1 MSAWAKKK
9 RKEALALLVDGG
21 VADGNWS
28 ESRVRPL
35 KRESMPAG
43 IVHARSNSMTS
54 LGNAG
59 EPKFSTVITLV
70 MEVFFLADDETTLE
84 DVLDD
89 GIQSVLDTLL
99 TASAWLADIE
109 EVPGVD
115 IQTRVA
121 AEGDGHYGHAR
132 IAMQLQ
138 ATDFYQPVVGPDLE
152 EIMGRIDTPGS
163 ARKFGIDIDGDGEG
177 DFEFSICPPQN

>member
-9 RKEALALLVDGG
+9 RKEALALLVDAG

-35 KRESMPAG
+35 KRETMPAG
-43 IVHARSNSMTS
+43 IIHARSNSLS
-54 LGNAG
+54 SKGNAG
-59 EPKFSTVITLV
+59 APEFTTIVTLV

-89 GIQSVLDTLL
+89 GIQAVLDTLL
-99 TASAWLADIE
+99 TASAWLIDIE
-109 EVPGVD
+109 EVTGADV
-115 IQTRVA
+115 QTRVA

-132 IAMQLQ
+132 IGMQIQ
-138 ATDFYQPVVGPDLE
+138 ASDFYEPVIGPDLE
-152 EIMGRIDTPGS
+152 TIMGRIDTPGS
-163 ARKFGIDIDGDGEG
+163 ATQFGIDLDGDGKG
-177 DFEFSICPPQN
+177 DIEFSIDLPQD